1 MKKQNEKPK
10 QKNLESKIKHHLN
23 ILVIKIINKKLK
35 WGILSDLG
43 H

>member
-1 MKKQNEKPK
+1 MKKQNEKTK
-10 QKNLESKIKHHLN
+10 QKNLESKIKDHWN
-23 ILVIKIINKKLK
+23 ILVIKIIKKKLK